1 MDLNQQIVEALR
13 AELQRQAAE
22 GDIQCRDSGE
32 GRLHIEGEV
41 DVEALA
47 MVAVTSVAGGP

>member
-1 MDLNQQIVEALR
+1 MDLEGQIIAAMK
-13 AELQRQAAE
+13 AELKRQAAE
-22 GDIQCRDSGE
+22 GELTLGDSGE

-41 DVEALA
+41 DIEALA

>member
-1 MDLNQQIVEALR
+1 MDLEGQIVEAMR
-13 AELQRQAAE
+13 AELKRQAADGE
-22 GDIQCRDSGE
+22 LRLSDSGE

-41 DVEALA
+41 DIEALA

>member
-1 MDLNQQIVEALR
+1 MDLEGQIVEAMK
-13 AELQRQAAE
+13 AELKRQAAE
-22 GDIQCRDSGE
+22 GDITCSDSGE

-41 DVEALA
+41 DIEALA

>member
-1 MDLNQQIVEALR
+1 MDLEGLIVDAMK
-13 AELQRQAAE
+13 AELKRQAAE
-22 GDIQCRDSGE
+22 GEIKCNDVGD

-41 DVEALA
+41 DIEALA

>member
-1 MDLNQQIVEALR
+1 MDLEGQIVDAMK
-13 AELQRQAAE
+13 AELKRQAAE
-22 GDIQCRDSGE
+22 GDITCSDSGE

-41 DVEALA
+41 DIEALA

>member
-1 MDLNQQIVEALR
+1 MDLEGQIVEAMR
-13 AELQRQAAE
+13 AELKRQAAE
-22 GDIQCRDSGE
+22 GELKLSDSGE

-41 DVEALA
+41 DIEALA